1 MKKIVWVISAIILIM
16 IASCQQKPSVL
27 TDAQKETIE
36 KEVQAQYEAFN
47 KALNTMD
54 INLLRQLYS
63 ENDFLVAVF
72 DGKKIKTYEA
82 VIDSVNSWFSGRVE
96 QGIDK
101 SDVQIDVL
109 SDNLAIVTS
118 FIEGH
123 MTLKS
128 GERWESKN
136 HAFSLLFN
144 RETSGWKII
153 YYHESDQ

>member
-1 MKKIVWVISAIILIM
+1 MKKYVLTILSIILLEA
-16 IASCQQKPSVL
+16 ASCQQKTEL
-27 TDAQKETIE
+27 TDELKSTIE
-36 KEVQAQYEAFN
+36 KEVEAQYNTFE
-47 KALNTMD
+47 KSLNTMD
-54 INLLRQLYS
+54 INLLQQLYS
-63 ENDFLVAVF
+63 ENNFLVAVF
-72 DGKKIKTYEA
+72 DGTKIKTYEA
-82 VIDSVNSWFSGRVE
+82 VIDSVSSWFNGRVE

-101 SDVQIDVL
+101 SDIQIDVL
-109 SDNLAIVTS
+109 SDGMAFVTS

-128 GERWESKN
+128 GERWEFKN